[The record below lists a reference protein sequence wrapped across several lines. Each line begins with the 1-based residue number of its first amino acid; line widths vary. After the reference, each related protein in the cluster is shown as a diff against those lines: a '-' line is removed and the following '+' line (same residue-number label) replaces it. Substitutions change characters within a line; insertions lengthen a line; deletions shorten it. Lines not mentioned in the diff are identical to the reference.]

1 MDDITNRTTALLAL
15 LSFQEEE
22 IPSCWV
28 LTSGNVNHLLV
39 LHSSFFF
46 LFPLVVSRCQS
57 EPSKLITPVGS
68 QPKRWEFYRFPPAL
82 LYVVCVCVYIYWV
95 DGLVPNNKSEPT
107 SRRDSPRRLF
117 SLFLF
122 LLLFLLLSEDGPP
135 QNFLSFPELAW
146 ESGQLS
152 FFFFILLRNS
162 REHHAAARDLPKSS
176 RTWYTHREQ
185 SVDYRLMHTETLHH
199 YWWNRLAQW
208 TSFEL
213 VLRSWFVYCRSI
225 HTAVFLLPE
234 KLRYCKDWLLTF
246 QIVKSLADSF
256 CDKE

>member
-82 LYVVCVCVYIYWV
+82 LYVVCVCIYILGWRTGAKQQERTNESSRFPPSFILSIFV
-95 DGLVPNNKSEPT
+95 STTFPSSLRRWSTAKFPFFSRARVRKWTTLV
-107 SRRDSPRRLF
+107 
-117 SLFLF
+117 
-122 LLLFLLLSEDGPP
+122 LLLYF
-135 QNFLSFPELAW
+135 
-146 ESGQLS
+146 
-152 FFFFILLRNS
+152 
-162 REHHAAARDLPKSS
+162 
-176 RTWYTHREQ
+176 T
-185 SVDYRLMHTETLHH
+185 
-199 YWWNRLAQW
+199 
-208 TSFEL
+208 
-213 VLRSWFVYCRSI
+213 
-225 HTAVFLLPE
+225 
-234 KLRYCKDWLLTF
+234 
-246 QIVKSLADSF
+246 
-256 CDKE
+256 